1 MAPLPI
7 SSIRVGKIEDVQ
19 ELIKSKP
26 NKVPERFIRDAN
38 ERGGLVSLKTHLH
51 QPIPVIDLSKLSKP
65 HTNDDFV
72 FEILKLSQACEDW
85 GFFQVIY
92 DILFRFF
99 QISKY
104 LISQFLF
111 YLDISVS

>member
-26 NKVPERFIRDAN
+26 NKVPERFIRESN
-38 ERGGLVSLKTHLH
+38 ERVSLKTHH
-51 QPIPVIDLSKLSKP
+51 HHHIPVIDLSKLSNKP
-65 HTNDDFV
+65 HTHDDFL

-85 GFFQVIY
+85 GFFQVN
-92 DILFRFF
+92 L
-99 QISKY
+99 
-104 LISQFLF
+104 
-111 YLDISVS
+111 